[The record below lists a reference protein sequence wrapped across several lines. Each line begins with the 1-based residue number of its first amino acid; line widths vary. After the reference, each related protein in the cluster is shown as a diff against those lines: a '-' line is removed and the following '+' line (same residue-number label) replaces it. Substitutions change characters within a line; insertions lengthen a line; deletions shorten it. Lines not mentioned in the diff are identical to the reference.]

1 MLLMLVFMAPVSC
14 AASDKFYADNVP
26 PTGNPIEENTEYFE
40 KFVDLGSATLEE
52 KVDMAARLIP
62 TPAQLEWQRWE
73 LTAFIHFTVN
83 TWTGQEW
90 GDGTENPDVFNPGEL
105 DTDQWVRTLKDAGFK
120 LVMLTAKHHDG
131 FCLWPTKTTSHS
143 VASSSW
149 KDGKGDVVQMLRE
162 SCDKYGMKLG
172 LYVSPWDRNASC
184 YGTPEYDDMFVA
196 QITELLTWY
205 GDVAEM
211 WFDGANGSSI
221 PGTPTHTFDWPR
233 YMKAVKDL
241 QTATI
246 TDHNFVTAY
255 RLDSQEANFLFS
267 QYNDTVTAQ
276 AAAEEAYYN
285 VMDEVDELRFNSQ
298 EAEAT
303 LLLYGNP
310 DDPDD
315 PINARCE
322 VTLRN
327 NYNAAVERLELAE
340 AFNQKYTVDKVVSVT
355 YTTDAGQ
362 DTTFFINYNSYA
374 VAIEHEGKLFVL
386 EGESFIDAADIEAAA
401 VNDLTY
407 EVVTAY
413 QPTAGQLSSYQTA
426 QENYNVALET
436 GDAVQI
442 SRAEAALDR
451 AVAAMT
457 RTTTNVVML
466 TDSDGTVG
474 LFNYTTSDIVYKIS
488 DNQYA
493 VLASQSYVID

>member
-1 MLLMLVFMAPVSC
+1 MEFKFRIYTRMLLMLVFMAPVSC

-241 QTATI
+241 QP
-246 TDHNFVTAY
+246 H
-255 RLDSQEANFLFS
+255 
-267 QYNDTVTAQ
+267 
-276 AAAEEAYYN
+276 
-285 VMDEVDELRFNSQ
+285 
-298 EAEAT
+298 
-303 LLLYGNP
+303 
-310 DDPDD
+310 
-315 PINARCE
+315 
-322 VTLRN
+322 
-327 NYNAAVERLELAE
+327 
-340 AFNQKYTVDKVVSVT
+340 
-355 YTTDAGQ
+355 
-362 DTTFFINYNSYA
+362 
-374 VAIEHEGKLFVL
+374 
-386 EGESFIDAADIEAAA
+386 
-401 VNDLTY
+401 
-407 EVVTAY
+407 VVTAIMGDDIRWVGNEAGRGREQEWSSVAL
-413 QPTAGQLSSYQTA
+413 QPAPLKNPATVVSGLEAKSADLGSRDVLSRAKALYWYPAEVDVSIRNGWFYHADQQPKSLETLKQIYFASVGSNAVLLLNIPPDTRGLLPDADVQRLGEFGTWIRESFTDNRVIGGDGAWQAASGKSREFDVQPGQLF
-426 QENYNVALET
+426 
-436 GDAVQI
+436 
-442 SRAEAALDR
+442 
-451 AVAAMT
+451 
-457 RTTTNVVML
+457 NVVML
-466 TDSDGTVG
+466 QEDIARGQRVERFRVEITSDGSTWETIAQGITIGHKRLVKLDTPRTARNLRVTIEQARRTANLSNVG
-474 LFNYTTSDIVYKIS
+474 LY
-488 DNQYA
+488 YA
-493 VLASQSYVID
+493 K

>member
-1 MLLMLVFMAPVSC
+1 MEFKFRIYTRMLLMLVFMAPVSC

-241 QTATI
+241 QP
-246 TDHNFVTAY
+246 H
-255 RLDSQEANFLFS
+255 
-267 QYNDTVTAQ
+267 
-276 AAAEEAYYN
+276 
-285 VMDEVDELRFNSQ
+285 
-298 EAEAT
+298 
-303 LLLYGNP
+303 
-310 DDPDD
+310 
-315 PINARCE
+315 
-322 VTLRN
+322 
-327 NYNAAVERLELAE
+327 
-340 AFNQKYTVDKVVSVT
+340 
-355 YTTDAGQ
+355 
-362 DTTFFINYNSYA
+362 
-374 VAIEHEGKLFVL
+374 
-386 EGESFIDAADIEAAA
+386 
-401 VNDLTY
+401 
-407 EVVTAY
+407 VVTAIMGDDIRWVGNE
-413 QPTAGQLSSYQTA
+413 AGRGREQEWSS
-426 QENYNVALET
+426 VALQPAPLKIRLRLSRVSKRNRQIWA
-436 GDAVQI
+436 AVTCFPAPRRCIGIRPKSMFRSATDGSTTPISNPRALKRSSRSILHRWDRMRFCCSI
-442 SRAEAALDR
+442 SRLIRGDFCLMPMCS
-451 AVAAMT
+451 VSVNSGPGSGNPSPT
-457 RTTTNVVML
+457 I
-466 TDSDGTVG
+466 G
-474 LFNYTTSDIVYKIS
+474 
-488 DNQYA
+488 
-493 VLASQSYVID
+493 